1 MKSWIV
7 AASAISAGVVL
18 AFYDLR
24 TDDTGVEVG
33 LLLIAA
39 VTLAAI
45 EPRRWWLVALC
56 VGLPIPVMEIVVAH
70 ASLPPAGVAVVV
82 VAVIG
87 ALIGLAIGR
96 AARVSPAR

>member
-1 MKSWIV
+1 MKSWVV
-7 AASAISAGVVL
+7 AAIAISAGVAL

-24 TDDTGVEVG
+24 TDDTGIEVG

-56 VGLPIPVMEIVVAH
+56 VGLPIPIVEIVVAR
-70 ASLPPAGVAVVV
+70 ASLPPASIAALMVAI
-82 VAVIG
+82 IG